1 MDFSAVFSDD
11 RLLANLVGI
20 HLVLIAIFSASVLLR
35 RGLSRG
41 GDTLVRWTG
50 LHWLDGLSR
59 EASKGARTLL
69 FWSTV
74 ALMITAVVS
83 TFVYHFS
90 GHDIRTD
97 LGDWYHN
104 LTAKQ
109 LLAFAVLLGQLVALA
124 LGVSL
129 AFRLIRRGRLYVEL
143 NLHRHVP
150 RMLHCAGAASAE
162 SPAHTE
168 RHTGHAPPS
177 PEEMVRHW
185 VQLLER
191 FALAAVFLG
200 GVWAAG
206 RAIGFVLVDA
216 WAGLLLRILAILTV
230 ARLLTL
236 SARTFS
242 HLLTALGDRH
252 LDHGHLRR
260 YWERV
265 KRLVPFGERCFE
277 AAVWVSA
284 ASLCV
289 RELEFIAF
297 VAHYGAASVKCIA
310 IFFGTR
316 VLIELLTVFLN
327 EAFGMY
333 EEDRPIDQKGQ
344 TLVPLLQSICQ
355 YTLYFGS
362 VLMMLRVFEIDTTP
376 ILAGA
381 GIVGLAGGLGA
392 QSLVTDVVSGF
403 FILFENQYLVGD
415 IVKIG
420 DANGCVEAVS
430 IRHTQIRDD
439 QGKLVII
446 PNGQIKTVV
455 NYSKGYVNAVVDVK
469 ISTSANLEQITR
481 QMTEAGRRLRERHV
495 EVLDATEI
503 KGLVD
508 LTPSDM
514 VVRAVTRVQPGTHQ
528 AMELEYRRL
537 LKEVFERAQAAAAA
551 ADSANDKAPV
561 LAA

>member
-1 MDFSAVFSDD
+1 MDFSAVFGDE

-20 HLVLIAIFSASVLLR
+20 HLVLIAVLATSVLLR
-35 RGLSRG
+35 KLLSRG
-41 GDTLVRWTG
+41 GEWLVRWTG

-59 EASKGARTLL
+59 EAAKGARAVL

-74 ALMITAVVS
+74 TLMVSAVVS
-83 TFVYHFS
+83 TVVYHLA
-90 GHDIRTD
+90 GHDVRTD
-97 LGDWYHN
+97 LGDWYDH
-104 LTAKQ
+104 LTARQ
-109 LLAFAVLLGQLVALA
+109 LLGFALLAGKLVVLTLI
-124 LGVSL
+124 VSL
-129 AFRLIRRGRLYVEL
+129 ALRLVRRGRLYVEAA
-143 NLHRHVP
+143 LHRHLP
-150 RMLHCAGAASAE
+150 RLLHCAGTPVAE
-162 SPAHTE
+162 T
-168 RHTGHAPPS
+168 TGHAEKPSAHALPS
-177 PEEMVRHW
+177 PEETVKRWML
-185 VQLLER
+185 LLER
-191 FALAAVFLG
+191 FALAVVFLG

-206 RAIGFVLVDA
+206 RAIGFELVDA

-252 LDHGHLRR
+252 LDRGHLRR

-333 EEDRPIDQKGQ
+333 EEDRSVDQKGQ

-362 VLMMLRVFEIDTTP
+362 VLMMLRVFEVDTTP

-415 IVKIG
+415 IVRIG
-420 DANGCVEAVS
+420 DASGCVEAVS
-430 IRHTQIRDD
+430 IRHTQIRDE
-439 QGKLVII
+439 QGKLFII

-455 NYSKGYVNAVVDVK
+455 NFSKGYVNAVVDVK
-469 ISTSANLEQITR
+469 VPTSTNLEQVMR
-481 QMTEAGRRLRERHV
+481 DLAEAGQRLRTQRP

-508 LTPSDM
+508 LTPTDM
-514 VVRAVTRVQPGTHQ
+514 VVRAVTRVEPGTHE
-528 AMELEYRRL
+528 AMQLEYRRM
-537 LKEVFERAQAAAAA
+537 LKEVFERNQAVAAAAA
-551 ADSANDKAPV
+551 ANDKAPV